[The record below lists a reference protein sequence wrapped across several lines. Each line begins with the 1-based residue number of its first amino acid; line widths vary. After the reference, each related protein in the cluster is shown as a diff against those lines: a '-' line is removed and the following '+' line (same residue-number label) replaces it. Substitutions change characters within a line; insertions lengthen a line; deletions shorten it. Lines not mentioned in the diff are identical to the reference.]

1 MTRSAYAVAAS
12 GSAEA
17 CWHAGPECRE
27 KLIVFNER
35 RGRVTTAWGSS
46 GPSGA
51 VAQMDHG

>member
-1 MTRSAYAVAAS
+1 MPLLLLGVRK
-12 GSAEA
+12 
-17 CWHAGPECRE
+17 HAGPECRE

>member
-1 MTRSAYAVAAS
+1 MTRSVAAAS
-12 GSAEA
+12 GCPEA
-17 CWHAGPECRE
+17 CWHAGAECRE